1 MLNQLNEDDF
11 AGPADIEMMRRVLAD
26 YCDHKG
32 IERAEA
38 SLQAAKLIE
47 FFRRGIRSED
57 ELRTKLNLPE
67 KTSSAA

>member
-1 MLNQLNEDDF
+1 MPNQFNDDDF

-32 IERAEA
+32 MDRAEA
-38 SLQAAKLIE
+38 SLQAARLIE
-47 FFRRGIRSED
+47 FFRLGTRSED
-57 ELRTKLNLPE
+57 ELRAKLDMPE